1 MKEGTQPVTVAN
13 RTDAQRLR
21 ADAARLRQRRR
32 LRTTTNRVV
41 IYCLLIFTLL
51 IVIVPL
57 MWALAASLSPNE
69 MVFKY
74 VYPFSW
80 RALFP
85 TAPTLEAYVALFTE
99 QDMGRAILNTAA
111 LSVAT
116 VFVGLLIGAL
126 AGFAF
131 AKFEFRGKNLLFVV
145 VLITFMIPVE
155 VIIIPLYVIVRDWG
169 WVNTWYGLFI
179 PGIANGLVIFMFR
192 QFFAD
197 IPQEILDAAR
207 VDGASWPRI
216 LFQLIVPISMPAI
229 ISGALVLFLA
239 SWNSFFWP
247 LVVAPAPDYRVVQVA
262 VSLAVEER
270 QTFWNQL
277 MAGAILAAIV
287 PVLLIFPFQRYFV
300 QSIAST
306 GIK

>member
-1 MKEGTQPVTVAN
+1 MTVVN
-13 RTDAQRLR
+13 RTNTQQVRDE
-21 ADAARLRQRRR
+21 AARLRQRRKF
-32 LRTTTNRVV
+32 LTVANRVA
-41 IYCLLIFTLL
+41 IYMLLISTLL
-51 IVIVPL
+51 IVVVPL
-57 MWALAASLSPNE
+57 LWAVAASLTPNE
-69 MVFKY
+69 LVFKY

-85 TAPTLEAYVALFTE
+85 SDPTLEAYIALFTQ

-111 LSVAT
+111 LSLGT
-116 VFVGLLIGAL
+116 VMVGLLISAM

-131 AKFEFRGKNLLFVV
+131 AKFEFRGKNALFVI

-169 WVNTWYGLFI
+169 WVNSWYGLFI

-207 VDGASWPRI
+207 VDGASWGRI

-287 PVLLIFPFQRYFV
+287 PVILIFPFQRYFV

>member
-1 MKEGTQPVTVAN
+1 MTTTVAT
-13 RTDAQRLR
+13 RTKTEHE
-21 ADAARLRQRRR
+21 ARHLRRR
-32 LRTTTNRVV
+32 RKSAELLHKLLSYALLVSVLVIVV
-41 IYCLLIFTLL
+41 
-51 IVIVPL
+51 VPL
-57 MWALAASLSPNE
+57 MWAVAASFTPNE
-69 MVFKY
+69 QVFKY
-74 VYPFSW
+74 VFPFSW

-85 TAPTLEAYVALFTE
+85 SDPTMEAYVNLFE
-99 QDMGRAILNTAA
+99 QRDFGRAIVNTLA
-111 LSVAT
+111 LSFGSVLI
-116 VFVGLLIGAL
+116 GLLISAM

-131 AKFEFRGKNLLFVV
+131 AKFEFRGKNLLFVI

-155 VIIIPLYVIVRDWG
+155 VIIIPLYILMRDWG
-169 WVNTWYGLFI
+169 WINTWHGLFI

-216 LFQLIVPISMPAI
+216 LFQLIIPISLPAI
-229 ISGALVLFLA
+229 ISGALILFLG

-247 LVVAPAPDYRVVQVA
+247 LVVAPAPEFRVVQVA
-262 VSLAVEER
+262 VSLAVQSR
-270 QTFWNQL
+270 QTIWNEL

-287 PVLLIFPFQRYFV
+287 PVLLVFPFQRYYV
-300 QSIAST
+300 RSIAST

>member
-1 MKEGTQPVTVAN
+1 M
-13 RTDAQRLR
+13 
-21 ADAARLRQRRR
+21 
-32 LRTTTNRVV
+32 
-41 IYCLLIFTLL
+41 
-51 IVIVPL
+51 
-57 MWALAASLSPNE
+57 
-69 MVFKY
+69 
-74 VYPFSW
+74 
-80 RALFP
+80 
-85 TAPTLEAYVALFTE
+85 
-99 QDMGRAILNTAA
+99 
-111 LSVAT
+111 AT
-116 VFVGLLIGAL
+116 VIVGLLISAM

-131 AKFEFRGKNLLFVV
+131 AKFEFRGKNVLFVI
-145 VLITFMIPVE
+145 VLLTFMIPVE

-169 WVNTWYGLFI
+169 WVNTWFGLFI

-262 VSLAVEER
+262 VSLAVEDGR
-270 QTFWNQL
+270 RF
-277 MAGAILAAIV
+277 
-287 PVLLIFPFQRYFV
+287 
-300 QSIAST
+300 
-306 GIK
+306 GIS